1 MKLSADDVG
10 VIGIVLTGLSG
21 SWAVL
26 WGAVGLIG
34 SVADSRDVMLVALIG
49 MAVSGVVLAVGLY
62 MCGFPAGSGPGWMK
76 KGENDARN

>member
-10 VIGIVLTGLSG
+10 AIGWVLTAVSGSCAVLFGVVGVIGS
-21 SWAVL
+21 A
-26 WGAVGLIG
+26 
-34 SVADSRDVMLVALIG
+34 ADSRGVMLAALIG
-49 MAVSGVVLAVGLY
+49 MVVSGVVLAVGLY

>member
-1 MKLSADDVG
+1 MKLHADDVG
-10 VIGIVLTGLSG
+10 AIGWVLTGTSG

-26 WGAVGLIG
+26 WGAVGVIG
-34 SVADSRDVMLVALIG
+34 SVADSRNVMLAALIG

-76 KGENDARN
+76 KGENDARH

>member
-21 SWAVL
+21 TFAVL
-26 WGAVGLIG
+26 FGVVGLIG
-34 SVADSRDVMLVALIG
+34 SVADSRDVMLAALIG

-76 KGENDARN
+76 KGRTDARN